1 MSRLRR
7 KVLLAIV
14 GILIL
19 GLAGN
24 SAVAQERPQ
33 NVVSINVRQLVRG
46 SIHLQYERVIN
57 PGMSLYVTPILAL
70 GRDPV
75 FGVSAGIKKYVR
87 DTAPEAS
94 WYGAS
99 GTLGIGRVMG
109 ISAISFGA
117 GAFAGYKYFITDRFT
132 IEVIAGL
139 EYSVAMAGGI
149 SVGDLNVGSTI
160 YIGYAF

>member
-57 PGMSLYVTPILAL
+57 PGMSLYATPILA
-70 GRDPV
+70 
-75 FGVSAGIKKYVR
+75 
-87 DTAPEAS
+87 
-94 WYGAS
+94 
-99 GTLGIGRVMG
+99 
-109 ISAISFGA
+109 
-117 GAFAGYKYFITDRFT
+117 
-132 IEVIAGL
+132 
-139 EYSVAMAGGI
+139 
-149 SVGDLNVGSTI
+149 
-160 YIGYAF
+160 